1 MSITVAD
8 TAVARETILDLLRAE
23 GYRVTQ
29 PRTAIIDAILAT
41 PTGFTADE
49 LYDRLKGIAG
59 IGRATV
65 FRTCDTLVRLGYL
78 RRLHGEEHCHQF
90 IRATPGHH
98 HHLVCTGCGRVVEFD
113 GCTVEALASSLAR
126 RTDFQ
131 IAGHRLEMF
140 GLCPDCQTH
149 HTV

>member
-8 TAVARETILDLLRAE
+8 TTINRESILALLRAE

-29 PRTAIIDAILAT
+29 PRIAIIDAALNT

-49 LYDRLKGIAG
+49 MYDRLKGVAG

-78 RRLHGEEHCHQF
+78 RRLHGEASCHQF

-98 HHLVCTGCGRVVEFD
+98 HHLICTQCRQVLEFD
-113 GCTVEALASSLAR
+113 GCTVAALAEDLAA
-126 RTDFQ
+126 RTHFR
-131 IAGHRLEMF
+131 IAGHQLEMF
-140 GLCPDCQTH
+140 GLCPDCQT
-149 HTV
+149 T

>member
-1 MSITVAD
+1 MSITTTETTVD
-8 TAVARETILDLLRAE
+8 RETILALLRAE

-29 PRTAIIDAILAT
+29 PRIAIIDAALST

-49 LYDRLKGIAG
+49 MYDRLKGVAG

-78 RRLHGEEHCHQF
+78 RRLHGEGHDHQF

-98 HHLVCTGCGRVVEFD
+98 HHLICTQCARVLEFD
-113 GCTVEALASSLAR
+113 GCTVEALAESLAE
-126 RTDFQ
+126 RTHFQ
-131 IAGHRLEMF
+131 IAGHQLEMF
-140 GLCPDCQTH
+140 GLCPDCQAT
-149 HTV
+149 